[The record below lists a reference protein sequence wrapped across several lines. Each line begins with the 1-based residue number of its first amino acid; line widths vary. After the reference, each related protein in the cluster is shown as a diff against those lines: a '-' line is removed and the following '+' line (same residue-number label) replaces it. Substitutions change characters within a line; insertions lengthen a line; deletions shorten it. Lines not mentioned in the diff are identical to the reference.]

1 VTDHCV
7 ISIVLQQCLPVAAA
21 EIVDG
26 SFCAELHTYT
36 HACTHTH
43 THTHTGRP
51 SQPEQIKMSI
61 CQFLQCIAGLLLLLL
76 FGLYL
81 KCVSV
86 LVSKTALSQKIC
98 CRHCIRGVHTRTG
111 RSWDTETKGNEQCQ
125 VMICLSAAAAATL
138 DTLLYTVF
146 HDVCGILCLS

>member
-1 VTDHCV
+1 MVRDAEEYVTDHCV

-86 LVSKTALSQKIC
+86 LVSKTALSSKFVADTASGLCTHAQADHGTQRQKATSS
-98 CRHCIRGVHTRTG
+98 V
-111 RSWDTETKGNEQCQ
+111 RS
-125 VMICLSAAAAATL
+125 
-138 DTLLYTVF
+138 
-146 HDVCGILCLS
+146 